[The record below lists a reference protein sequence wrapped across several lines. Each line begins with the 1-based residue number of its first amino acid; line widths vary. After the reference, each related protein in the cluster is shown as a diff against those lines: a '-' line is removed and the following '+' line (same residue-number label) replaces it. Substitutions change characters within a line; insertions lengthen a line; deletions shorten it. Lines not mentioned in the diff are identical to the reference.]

1 MAKGRTSPSFHEIP
15 LGPGCDFDKFHDFYL
30 APAFRACPLSSEVAA
45 LLYVKITAKNQS
57 TCGDFFFRG
66 WVSWN
71 FFKVTLMS
79 LFEIQNV
86 FMIIKNDVLDRLG
99 HV

>member
-1 MAKGRTSPSFHEIP
+1 MKSKKRNLLSGAKLQKMMIIHHY
-15 LGPGCDFDKFHDFYL
+15 FDLENYDREKLYAIFKKK
-30 APAFRACPLSSEVAA
+30 
-45 LLYVKITAKNQS
+45 LLEETQRR
-57 TCGDFFFRG
+57 GDFFFRW
-66 WVSWN
+66 WVSWI

-99 HV
+99 HG

>member
-1 MAKGRTSPSFHEIP
+1 MFWTDWDMAETFFREILPSSRQNP
-15 LGPGCDFDKFHDFYL
+15 TMWG
-30 APAFRACPLSSEVAA
+30 
-45 LLYVKITAKNQS
+45 
-57 TCGDFFFRG
+57 FFFRG
-66 WVSWN
+66 WVLRN

-99 HV
+99 HG